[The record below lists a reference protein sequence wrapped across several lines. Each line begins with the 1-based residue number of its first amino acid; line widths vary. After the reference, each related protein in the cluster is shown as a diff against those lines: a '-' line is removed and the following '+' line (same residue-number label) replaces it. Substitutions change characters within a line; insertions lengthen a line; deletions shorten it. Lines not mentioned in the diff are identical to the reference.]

1 MTAARTGGSAA
12 VCKAIN
18 ANPGLKVNRS
28 IKISGLQMFFTGFV
42 LYTLRLFKLKTDGK
56 TICRK
61 PQGIVGR
68 LNFILSFNLGYLDRA
83 LNNPAQEGPLLGLAK
98 SIYYVY
104 VINRTIHCCLRVW
117 IFSFR
122 VQLEI
127 SPVSAAKA

>member
-1 MTAARTGGSAA
+1 
-12 VCKAIN
+12 
-18 ANPGLKVNRS
+18 
-28 IKISGLQMFFTGFV
+28 MFFSGFV
-42 LYTLRLFKLKTDGK
+42 LHILRLFNLKTDGK

-61 PQGIVGR
+61 LQGM
-68 LNFILSFNLGYLDRA
+68 FSFNLGYLDRA

-122 VQLEI
+122 VQLEV
-127 SPVSAAKA
+127 SPVSTANA